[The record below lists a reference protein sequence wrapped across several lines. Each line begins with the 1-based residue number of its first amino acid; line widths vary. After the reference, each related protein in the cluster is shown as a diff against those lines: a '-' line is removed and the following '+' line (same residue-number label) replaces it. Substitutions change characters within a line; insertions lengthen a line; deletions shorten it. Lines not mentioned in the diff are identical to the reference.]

1 MNEDHKLLLEALDL
15 ASQRKGYTSPNPAVG
30 AIVIKEGKVLGR
42 GFHWGTGS
50 PHAEVEAL
58 ENLGNE
64 ATGATL
70 YVTLEPCCHFGKTP
84 PCTDLLK
91 SKKLERVIYGFIDP
105 NPIVAGKGG
114 EILTQSGI
122 KAEHLPVSEIQK
134 FYQNYAW
141 WTKTRKTWLTGK
153 LAVSRDGKVCS
164 SNGSPVKITGE
175 LANELTHFR
184 RNQADVLV
192 TSIATLKAD
201 DPRLDVR
208 CGSSVI
214 RKPVWVL
221 DKQLSFSMECQLM
234 KTALSVTLVHGK
246 FASADKKEKL
256 KSAGIE
262 CVEISEVD
270 CELLLSELAI
280 RLGERGYHEAWCEF
294 GPLLFSAFA
303 KNMLFNELILYQS
316 TQVEIPNGRS
326 AFELERGCVLDAYRI
341 ASEERLGADVKE
353 SWVLK

>member
-15 ASQRKGYTSPNPAVG
+15 AVQRKGYTSPNPAVG

-58 ENLGNE
+58 KDVGNE
-64 ATGATL
+64 ATGSTL

-84 PCTDLLK
+84 PCTDLIK
-91 SKKLERVIYGFIDP
+91 SKKLERVVYGFIDP
-105 NPIVAGKGG
+105 NPIVAGKGV
-114 EILTQSGI
+114 EILNQVGI
-122 KAEHLPVSEIQK
+122 KAEYLPLSEIQK
-134 FYQNYAW
+134 FYQTYDW

-153 LAVSRDGKVCS
+153 LAVSRDGNVCS

-184 RNQADVLV
+184 RNQADVIV
-192 TSIATLKAD
+192 TSIATVKAD

-208 CGSSVI
+208 CGSHVM
-214 RKPVWVL
+214 RKPVWIL

-234 KTALSVTLVHGK
+234 KTALSVTLVHENS
-246 FASADKKEKL
+246 ASRDKKEKL
-256 KSAGIE
+256 KTAGIE
-262 CVEISEVD
+262 CVEMSEVKD
-270 CELLLSELAI
+270 ELRLSELAI
-280 RLGERGYHEAWCEF
+280 YLGKRGYHEAWCEF
-294 GPLLFSAFA
+294 GPRLFSAFA
-303 KNMLFNELILYQS
+303 ENMLFQEFILYQS
-316 TQVEIPNGRS
+316 TQVDIPNGRR
-326 AFELERGCVLDAYRI
+326 AFEKERECVFEAYRMVSQDKI
-341 ASEERLGADVKE
+341 GADVKE